1 MGSSAG
7 ILSFEL
13 YVFPPNKD
21 GPFERNPG
29 HEMPPKVLYIYEGKL
44 THHGIDHVVRQQLR
58 ALVENGF
65 HVDLVSRGNPHW
77 DGITFHGQRWTIANA
92 FSWLPRSIYYP
103 AQKRI
108 FMAMGARLARN
119 GGYEK
124 IISWRDRALTAF
136 RKGSQLGIPCYLNHD
151 AMHWSHAAA
160 TGSPTPHWPALS
172 RAEMD
177 EEYRL
182 ANVLLLTSDNSKSTF
197 LSHVEDTE
205 KLKVIGRGVDTERF
219 SPCAA
224 NKDSTFRL
232 VFCGRA
238 GERKGIRQV
247 VEAWN
252 SANLPAAELLVIG
265 DIDKNVEDL
274 VSENS
279 HRNIHWMGFQR
290 DLPAIFHTCDA
301 QILLSRREGM
311 AKSLLEGAA
320 SGLATIATI
329 DCGFPMRDGMNGFMV
344 SRENTALVAEKLRF
358 LHQNRNQCAEMGKAG
373 RDTVVAEYSWGKFRE
388 RFIQAIGV

>member
-1 MGSSAG
+1 MTS
-7 ILSFEL
+7 
-13 YVFPPNKD
+13 
-21 GPFERNPG
+21 G

-65 HVDLVSRGNPHW
+65 QVDLVSRGDPHW
-77 DGITFHGQRWTIANA
+77 DGITFRGRRWTIANA
-92 FSWLPRSIYYP
+92 LSWLPRSIYYP
-103 AQKRI
+103 AQKRV
-108 FMAMGARLARN
+108 FMAMGARLIRS

-124 IISWRDRALTAF
+124 IISWRDRALSAL
-136 RKGSQLGIPCYLNHD
+136 RIGSRIGIPCYLNHD

-160 TGSPTPHWPALS
+160 TGSPPPRWPALS

-182 ANVLLLTSDNSKSTF
+182 ANVILLPSENSKSTF
-197 LSHVEDTE
+197 LSHVADQE

-219 SPCAA
+219 SPSPAK
-224 NKDSTFRL
+224 KDSVFRL

-238 GERKGIRQV
+238 CERKGIRQV

-252 SANLPAAELLVIG
+252 LANLPSAELLVVG

-274 VSENS
+274 VSQNS
-279 HRNIHWMGFQR
+279 DRNIRWMGFQR
-290 DLPAIFHTCDA
+290 DLPDLFNTCDA

-320 SGLATIATI
+320 CGLATIATI
-329 DCGFPMRDGMNGFMV
+329 DCGFPMLDGINGFLV
-344 SRENTALVAEKLRF
+344 SRENTASVAENLRF
-358 LHQNRNQCAEMGKAG
+358 LHQNHTQCASMGKSG
-373 RDTVVAEYSWGKFRE
+373 RETVVAEYSWEKFRE
-388 RFIQAIGV
+388 RFARAIGIAV